1 MNIEYFD
8 LITVKGKQYYIY
20 NYVVNL
26 KDRKNI
32 SIILSYTRDSFQKDK
47 VLKAFI
53 SLNESLTP
61 LEILTQYID
70 HWAIELLFRDCKTY
84 LGLD

>member
-1 MNIEYFD
+1 MKVNDEAIKAKIREY
-8 LITVKGKQYYIY
+8 
-20 NYVVNL
+20 
-26 KDRKNI
+26 R
-32 SIILSYTRDSFQKDK
+32 KDK